1 MQTKALFMGLLAMM
15 CSFFGC
21 SAQTQNSASL
31 DGQEFK
37 SLSVQE
43 FEKAIADTAVFRL
56 DVRTAEEYEAGHIEN
71 AVNIDVLKDD
81 FESNALKLLPKDRTI
96 ALYCRSG
103 KRSKK
108 AAEIL
113 VKKGFKVIELS
124 TGFNG
129 WLSR

>member
-1 MQTKALFMGLLAMM
+1 MM
-15 CSFFGC
+15 CSFLGC